1 VIANYDCMI
10 DICMDLWLKE
20 RVSFTKKYNSVF
32 FKWQTSI
39 NFVEWMLENIVKV
52 IWIFL
57 FLIKKLK
64 Y

>member
-1 VIANYDCMI
+1 MIANYDCMI
-10 DICMDLWLKE
+10 DICMGLWLKE

-32 FKWQTSI
+32 FKWQTYI
-39 NFVEWMLENIVKV
+39 NFVEWMLEKIVKV

-57 FLIKKLK
+57 FLFKKLK